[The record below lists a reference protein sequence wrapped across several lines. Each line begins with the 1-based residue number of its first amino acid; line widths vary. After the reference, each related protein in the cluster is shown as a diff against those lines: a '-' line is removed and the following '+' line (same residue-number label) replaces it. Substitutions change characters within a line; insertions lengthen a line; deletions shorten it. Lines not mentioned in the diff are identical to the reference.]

1 MQERLLPPTIE
12 NRETMTQELDKTDLL
27 ILRELQDDGHLTIK
41 ELAQRV
47 HLSVSPVYERVR
59 RLEREGYIKGY
70 VAILNAEKL
79 DCGFVVFCYLKL
91 AQLTY
96 ENAVQFM
103 IRVQNIP
110 EIVEAYNTSGN
121 FDFVLKIYVQNM
133 RQYQDFV
140 MRILGDIPYI
150 GSIESSFV
158 LGEVKSSHRLL
169 IPRGQGPTVGT
180 QGGGCGGLLMLGR
193 FPFFG
198 ARGSHA
204 SLQLMPSYGRCP
216 AYSGDH
222 RRSPASCGVYPSQV
236 CLRFLLEC

>member
-1 MQERLLPPTIE
+1 
-12 NRETMTQELDKTDLL
+12 
-27 ILRELQDDGHLTIK
+27 
-41 ELAQRV
+41 
-47 HLSVSPVYERVR
+47 
-59 RLEREGYIKGY
+59 
-70 VAILNAEKL
+70 NAEKL

-169 IPRGQGPTVGT
+169 IPRGPGPTVGA
-180 QGGGCGGLLMLGR
+180 QGGCGALLML
-193 FPFFG
+193 
-198 ARGSHA
+198 AHIADISHVT
-204 SLQLMPSYGRCP
+204 
-216 AYSGDH
+216 D
-222 RRSPASCGVYPSQV
+222 
-236 CLRFLLEC
+236 